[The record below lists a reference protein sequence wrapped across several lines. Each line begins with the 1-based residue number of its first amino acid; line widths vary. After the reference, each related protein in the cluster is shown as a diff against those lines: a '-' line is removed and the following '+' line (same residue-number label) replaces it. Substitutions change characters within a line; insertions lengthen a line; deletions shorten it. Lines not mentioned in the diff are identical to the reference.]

1 MFRVIILHEPVVG
14 KFFSNGWDEHGLQ
27 DVAEQISIHD
37 AIKDTNLCGTVS
49 ANSCPNMNLQ
59 RMFWFRFLL
68 RWLVYLPV
76 IGVPIRHKGNGT
88 LVAENDVAKSI
99 ATLYDAL
106 SVLQSLYFVG
116 FVYQVTVSSPL

>member
-76 IGVPIRHKGNGT
+76 TGVPVMRKGNGA
-88 LVAENDVAKSI
+88 LAAENHVVESV
-99 ATLYDAL
+99 ATLQDSL
-106 SVLQSLYFVG
+106 CVLQLLDFV
-116 FVYQVTVSSPL
+116 VVSYKLAVPGPL